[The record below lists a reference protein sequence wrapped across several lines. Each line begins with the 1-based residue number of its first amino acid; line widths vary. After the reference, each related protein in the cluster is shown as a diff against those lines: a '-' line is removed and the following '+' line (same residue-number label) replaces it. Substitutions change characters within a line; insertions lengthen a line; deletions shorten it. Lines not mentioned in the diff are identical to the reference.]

1 MAIGND
7 DSIEMLGPPN
17 VEFSHGIIAP
27 KRQFPAISIP
37 RDVFHC
43 GVQDQEPVRAVRS
56 EVFLYVLLGH
66 PVWCEWSI
74 GKPLIRQRHDDFRN
88 IGATT
93 FSVHAS
99 TMDILLVSTH
109 VRPSYIGVLSNLVCS
124 EGAKA
129 TGRF

>member
-17 VEFSHGIIAP
+17 VKFSHGIIAP
-27 KRQFPAISIP
+27 KCQCPTICIP

-43 GVQDQEPVRAVRS
+43 GVQNQKPVRAVQS
-56 EVFLYVLLGH
+56 KVVLYVLLGY
-66 PVWCEWSI
+66 PVWCEWPI
-74 GKPLIRQRHDDFRN
+74 CEPLIRQGHDDFRN
-88 IGATT
+88 IGAII
-93 FSVHAS
+93 FSVLAS

-129 TGRF
+129 TGRL